1 VNRKRAVKKKAATTT
16 KPTKKDINMTK
27 GNTLAPPK
35 MKLKHDGPSLLDYA
49 QYDRIT
55 RNLFCNPE
63 QDDDR
68 DFYFN
73 FHPEDTV
80 GYEGGDVRFYIPE
93 VSINYLEP

>member
-1 VNRKRAVKKKAATTT
+1 VDRKRAVKKKAATTT
-16 KPTKKDINMTK
+16 KTKKKDMTK
-27 GNTLAPPK
+27 GNASAPPK
-35 MKLKHDGPSLLDYA
+35 TKLKHDGPGLLDCA

-68 DFYFN
+68 DFYLN
-73 FHPEDTV
+73 FHPQDRV